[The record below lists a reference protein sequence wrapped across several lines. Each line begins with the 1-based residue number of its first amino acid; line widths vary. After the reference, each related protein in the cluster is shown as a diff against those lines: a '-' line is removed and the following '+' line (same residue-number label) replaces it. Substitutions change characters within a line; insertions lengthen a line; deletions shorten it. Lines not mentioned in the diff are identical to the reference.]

1 MLLLLVAWVFCA
13 SSIAAAWAWLRS
25 HSRYEV
31 LEPEESIR
39 HRQYQH
45 RVMKAAMMLC
55 TFALDDD
62 CLSRVE
68 VMPPGSFHQLFRHDL
83 PFAPGSIS
91 PARGEGQGRSPELR
105 LASFESVSVEAA
117 ARRAVLKAPSAPPAF
132 GGTRMPDGRNAALPR
147 VHPSLVQF
155 PGSKMERGT
164 ANEGIKIIQN
174 AGEDSMSLAAKNGHA
189 EDVDALIKA
198 RCDPNKRTLDND
210 TALWIALDHE
220 HVEAVEAL
228 LKTGCEADKAQAKD
242 GPTQLNVAVARAELC
257 EVLIKVGLY
266 DANARWKPLKIID
279 LLLRAGCDT
288 SSVSSISAPNV
299 RGLFLEHLEEQR
311 TKIAA
316 FAGGLG
322 PLGAE
327 SVVFR
332 LNAELLKI
340 IWELVERSSVV
351 PPPSAAGVDGRRGG

>member
-1 MLLLLVAWVFCA
+1 M
-13 SSIAAAWAWLRS
+13 
-25 HSRYEV
+25 
-31 LEPEESIR
+31 
-39 HRQYQH
+39 
-45 RVMKAAMMLC
+45 
-55 TFALDDD
+55 
-62 CLSRVE
+62 
-68 VMPPGSFHQLFRHDL
+68 
-83 PFAPGSIS
+83 
-91 PARGEGQGRSPELR
+91 
-105 LASFESVSVEAA
+105 
-117 ARRAVLKAPSAPPAF
+117 
-132 GGTRMPDGRNAALPR
+132 
-147 VHPSLVQF
+147 
-155 PGSKMERGT
+155 
-164 ANEGIKIIQN
+164 
-174 AGEDSMSLAAKNGHA
+174 
-189 EDVDALIKA
+189 
-198 RCDPNKRTLDND
+198 
-210 TALWIALDHE
+210 
-220 HVEAVEAL
+220 VEAL

-351 PPPSAAGVDGRRGG
+351 PPPSAAGVDGGRGGWS